1 MGNKT
6 SSNNYS
12 STNIE
17 NIVSNNILNKTSF
30 NATFDTTIKNN
41 SKCKSS
47 TNQRMKLSFG
57 SVGGDFSLT
66 NTKLEQK
73 ANVSLDCMQQSDVQ
87 LEMVNNLIKDSVNKF
102 KSSND
107 TDIGKVME
115 SVAKS
120 QSLSTSNADSSNTSI
135 TNVKNNISNKI
146 NNIIENS
153 IKNNINLENSKEC
166 VNQVNQQMEIE
177 AGEVK
182 GEVKIDKLD
191 MVQQVDTFTKCMNV
205 DGMIAKAQSE
215 MNEKFG
221 VVQDNESKTK
231 MSESQKSKAET
242 TGVIGDLGNAISGIL
257 NSLSGLLISA
267 YLPFILMAIVAMYF
281 MYIFS
286 SGGSEN
292 SPLNKM
298 INAGIQQQQNMN
310 GYNSRQNMNSFKGS
324 QNMNGVRGMQ
334 NRDMEMMH
342 KNFQNFKQGASK
354 QFDGVMK
361 NGQQFTEQISKNVQ
375 KFGKNF
381 KSNQFQ

>member
-1 MGNKT
+1 MGAGSS
-6 SSNNYS
+6 SSNYS
-12 STNIE
+12 NTNIE

-87 LEMVNNLIKDSVNKF
+87 LEMVNNLIKESVNKF

-191 MVQQVDTFTKCMNV
+191 MVQQVDSFTKCMNI
-205 DGMIAKAQSE
+205 DGMIAKAQAE

-221 VVQDNESKTK
+221 VSQDNESKTK
-231 MSESQKSKAET
+231 MSESQTSKAET
-242 TGVIGDLGNAISGIL
+242 TGIIGDIGNAISGIL

-267 YLPFILMAIVAMYF
+267 YLPFILFTIVVIYF
-281 MYIFS
+281 IYIFS
-286 SGGSEN
+286 AGGSEN
-292 SPLNKM
+292 SPLNR
-298 INAGIQQQQNMN
+298 IIDNGIQQ
-310 GYNSRQNMNSFKGS
+310 
-324 QNMNGVRGMQ
+324 QNMNGVRGSQNMNVVRGMQ
-334 NRDMEMMH
+334 NMEMMQQ
-342 KNFQNFKQGASK
+342 NVDNFKQGAK
-354 QFDGVMK
+354 QQFNNVMN
-361 NGQQFTEQISKNVQ
+361 NGQQFGNQFGKNVQ

-381 KSNQFQ
+381 KN